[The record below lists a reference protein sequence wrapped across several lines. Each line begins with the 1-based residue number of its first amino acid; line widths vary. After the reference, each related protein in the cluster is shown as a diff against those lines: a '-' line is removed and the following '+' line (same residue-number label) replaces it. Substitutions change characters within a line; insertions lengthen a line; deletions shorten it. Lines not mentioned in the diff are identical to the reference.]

1 MWKATP
7 RRLAVQIVAAA
18 SATLSAAYYASQA
31 PAAPFTVLDVTI
43 APWVVFFAVTAFALD
58 LAKPQM
64 MQIAGT
70 AGLGVAR
77 RTLAAVVFAVL
88 FVASMIAV
96 DGMLMRM
103 RSDWAAERGNTIA
116 AHREAVAEIKRLS
129 AEMGALG
136 TPRPVAVIQA
146 EVQALKIDLGVWRR
160 SAQCSDI
167 SRDDTRAACE
177 PVLALYKERGAAARK
192 AEIEPQIAAA
202 RAKLERLDAPKSADP
217 QAEAL
222 ARLMGQDEPL
232 VAYGM
237 VALIG
242 LAVELVACFGMWLL
256 QRPDPPPVPDA
267 SALPPP
273 AASAAPSAHGTDP
286 VVEWVR
292 AYRARHG
299 RDPQIP
305 QVQEQFRDMRLPKTT
320 AWRRIKSA

>member
-1 MWKATP
+1 MWNATP
-7 RRLAVQIVAAA
+7 RRIAVQIVAAA

-31 PAAPFTVLDVTI
+31 PAVTLTVLDVTL
-43 APWVVFFAVTAFALD
+43 APWVLFFAVTAFALD

-70 AGLGVAR
+70 TGLGVAR
-77 RTLAAVVFAVL
+77 RTLAAAVFAVL

-116 AHREAVAEIKRLS
+116 AHREAAAEVKRLA
-129 AEMGALG
+129 AEMSALG

-167 SRDDTRAACE
+167 SREDTRSACE

-192 AEIEPQIAAA
+192 AEIEPQLAAA
-202 RAKLERLDAPKSADP
+202 RAKIERLDPPKSADP

-222 ARLMGQDEPL
+222 ARLIGHDESL

-256 QRPDPPPVPDA
+256 QRPAPPSSPA
-267 SALPPP
+267 SAALPPRDT
-273 AASAAPSAHGTDP
+273 ATAPSAHGTDP

-305 QVQEQFRDMRLPKTT
+305 QVQEQFRDMKLPKTT
-320 AWRRIKSA
+320 AWRRIKTA